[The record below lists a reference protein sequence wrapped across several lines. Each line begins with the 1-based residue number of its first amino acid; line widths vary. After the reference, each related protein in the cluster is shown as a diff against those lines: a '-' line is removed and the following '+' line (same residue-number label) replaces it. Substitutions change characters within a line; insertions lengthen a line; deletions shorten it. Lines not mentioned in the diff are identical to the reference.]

1 MTTWNGRRAAF
12 SKAANLLLRPHRPSR
27 CTSGIRVRTISLQS
41 RRNPVSSTQAALP
54 HGVRLPEMDRAE
66 VDRAEIV
73 AEMGRVEADFAALVG
88 QAGRSDLRRRSS
100 GTAGRTSRGTRRPRS
115 AQPAAEN
122 IPGFGLASGTWV
134 QVTVVP

>member
-1 MTTWNGRRAAF
+1 
-12 SKAANLLLRPHRPSR
+12 
-27 CTSGIRVRTISLQS
+27 
-41 RRNPVSSTQAALP
+41 
-54 HGVRLPEMDRAE
+54 MDRAE

-100 GTAGRTSRGTRRPRS
+100 GTRWTNQQRDATSEERPAGG
-115 AQPAAEN
+115 N